1 MITMPRRGAALVA
14 ALALMSGCGSG
25 GDETTA
31 EPTVTPSAT
40 PSTAVAP
47 PKILTSDDLA
57 AALPRSSQVPTASKK
72 TGTCPGDD
80 SCVDGTASV
89 SFALTRPGTPA
100 EQEKLAADE
109 FVRDFVQVEAVALPD
124 EPAAAARLAKYRGI
138 AKRYDGAFDLPAEE
152 TSDTTYTPAEKGE
165 GTLDDLSIE
174 GWDGFIGVRDQRFA
188 NPDGE
193 GSDPR
198 YQVGQIHLVRGAA
211 FVSVY
216 VTVMSEPRGDG
227 AADALVR
234 QLATEY
240 VGRLS

>member
-1 MITMPRRGAALVA
+1 MLVRRLVVVVAGLA
-14 ALALMSGCGSG
+14 ALAGCGG
-25 GDETTA
+25 GSSDGGAAPAPTSSSASPSPA
-31 EPTVTPSAT
+31 EPARTLSA
-40 PSTAVAP
+40 
-47 PKILTSDDLA
+47 DELA

-80 SCVDGTASV
+80 SCVDGTVSV
-89 SFALTRPGTPA
+89 SFALTRPGTLA
-100 EQEKLAADE
+100 EQEALAADE
-109 FVRDFVQVEAVALPD
+109 FVRDFVQVEAGALPD
-124 EPAAAARLAKYRGI
+124 ETAAAARLVKYRGI
-138 AKRYDGAFDLPAEE
+138 AERYDGAFDLPAEE

-165 GTLDDLSIE
+165 GTLDDFSIE
-174 GWDGFIGVRDQRFA
+174 GWDGFVGVRDQTFA

-198 YQVGQIHLVRGAA
+198 YQVGQIHLVRGTA

-234 QLATEY
+234 QLATDY